1 MVSCGAPTIW
11 VPCNG
16 DTVRFSA
23 LVAGEPMANERSIP
37 SRALVPAGKGKPA
50 RFCGPELPRRGMIGR
65 RPPAPDAVTLP
76 PINPDSNGSLSEEKN
91 CPVWSTHWNVGPV
104 STLFPLTYL
113 SSHAS
118 VASRMSFSW
127 PGLIGS
133 RQTPCP
139 PQTHIILTGTPL
151 AASICALV
159 TDCCSGNNPSA
170 VPWISSVGAVMLDTS
185 VSWAAAGQ
193 QGFLARGQN
202 AEHVASDDAGV
213 ELRIDSG
220 ADFHQSKQQQ

>member
-1 MVSCGAPTIW
+1 M
-11 VPCNG
+11 
-16 DTVRFSA
+16 
-23 LVAGEPMANERSIP
+23 
-37 SRALVPAGKGKPA
+37 
-50 RFCGPELPRRGMIGR
+50 
-65 RPPAPDAVTLP
+65 
-76 PINPDSNGSLSEEKN
+76 
-91 CPVWSTHWNVGPV
+91 

-159 TDCCSGNNPSA
+159 TDCCSGNKPSA
-170 VPWISSVGAVMLDTS
+170 VPWISSVGAVMLLTRSAGPLRVSKASWLGVRMPSTS
-185 VSWAAAGQ
+185 PVMTP
-193 QGFLARGQN
+193 
-202 AEHVASDDAGV
+202 E
-213 ELRIDSG
+213 
-220 ADFHQSKQQQ
+220 